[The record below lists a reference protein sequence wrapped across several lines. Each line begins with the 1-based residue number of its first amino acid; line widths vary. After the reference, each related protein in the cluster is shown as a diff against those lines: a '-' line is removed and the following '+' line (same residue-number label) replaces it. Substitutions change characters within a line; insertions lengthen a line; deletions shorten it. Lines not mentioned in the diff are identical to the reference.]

1 MTAPARRPDGRRERT
16 RKALIEAGRALF
28 AKRPSDAVSI
38 DEIVDAAGV
47 AKGSFYN
54 HFPDKEA
61 LVREI
66 ARLARVELEAAI
78 GRVNLGVEDP
88 AARVVRAFCAAVRF
102 AVDDPADA
110 RTLTRLFAG
119 ATSVG
124 APSNSGLAADIS
136 AGLAAGRFTAPNV
149 DAGVMAVIGLAQA
162 ALSRALDEG
171 SAAAATRV
179 AGQIGAILLRG
190 LGMDGAEAEALASDA
205 ADQVVRTG

>member
-110 RTLTRLFAG
+110 RTLTRLFSGADALADLHPDTPDCVERLDAFLIDRVPAAG
-119 ATSVG
+119 ANATYARQAIRDRLVEHK
-124 APSNSGLAADIS
+124 AYIAAHGEDMP
-136 AGLAAGRFTAPNV
+136 TV
-149 DAGVMAVIGLAQA
+149 KDWQWT
-162 ALSRALDEG
+162 D
-171 SAAAATRV
+171 
-179 AGQIGAILLRG
+179 
-190 LGMDGAEAEALASDA
+190 
-205 ADQVVRTG
+205 